1 MNATLIHATMEL
13 VSIRLARMLAIV
25 FPVTQASSVTRFWT
39 CVYPSLVS
47 MELCVCHLLMLLIV
61 SVVKAIRA
69 NSVRLTS
76 MNVSALLVKMEATAP
91 TWSMI
96 SPAIVFPGTPGLS
109 VRSIP
114 ALPNLVKMEQ
124 RA

>member
-13 VSIRLARMLAIV
+13 VSIKLARMLAIV
-25 FPVTQASSVTRFWT
+25 FPVTQASSVMKFWT
-39 CVYPSLVS
+39 CAYLSLVS
-47 MELCVCHLLMLLIV
+47 MELCACHLLMLLIV

-69 NSVRLTS
+69 SSVRLTS
-76 MNVSALLVKMEATAP
+76 MSVSALLVKMEATAP

-114 ALPNLVKMEQ
+114 VLPNLVKMEQ